1 MPHSVSSSSVSSA
14 PDSSQGSL
22 TGIRI
27 IDLTRVISG
36 PFCTQILGDHGADV
50 IKVEPPGR
58 GDIVRSQGNMV
69 RGFSWYFAQFNRNK
83 RSLTLDL
90 RSEDGKA
97 ILHRLLEDADVLVE
111 NFRPG
116 VMAKMGL
123 PDETLRE
130 RYPHLVVGRIN
141 GFGSTGPYRDRP
153 AYDFI
158 AQAMSGFMGVN
169 GRADD
174 EPMRAA
180 PPLSDMIA
188 SQNLAFGISAAL
200 VRRERTGQGD
210 IVETALTNGLI
221 SMMGYLAAE
230 YFATG
235 CVPQRTGNDHPMLYP
250 YGLFQASDG
259 EVAIAPSN
267 DIMVERL
274 LGALDRLPLLDDPR
288 FSDNRRRMDN
298 REALREILTQVT
310 QRRSVQEWIEHLNQA
325 GVPCGRVF
333 NLREAFEDPQA
344 QSQQMQLELDQG
356 EYGKIPT
363 TGFPVKM
370 SEAPAT
376 LHLPVPRLGEHTREI
391 LAQLGIDDDE
401 ASVLRE
407 RGVI

>member
-1 MPHSVSSSSVSSA
+1 MSDTPSRSG
-14 PDSSQGSL
+14 GSL
-22 TGIRI
+22 EGIRV

-36 PFCTQILGDHGADV
+36 PFCTQMLGDHGAEV

-69 RGFSWYFAQFNRNK
+69 NGFSWYFAQFNRNK

-90 RSEDGKA
+90 RQEAGRE
-97 ILHRLLEDADVLVE
+97 ILCRLLDDADVLVE

-123 PDETLRE
+123 DDATLRE
-130 RYPHLVVGRIN
+130 RFPHLVVGRIN

-169 GRADD
+169 GPPDG

-180 PPLSDMIA
+180 PPISDMVA

-200 VRRERTGQGD
+200 VRRARTGQGE

-235 CVPQRTGNDHPMLYP
+235 EVPQRTGNDHPMLYP

-267 DIMVERL
+267 DIMVERF
-274 LGALDRLPLLDDPR
+274 LGALNMQELLEEER
-288 FSDNRRRMDN
+288 FADNRRRMAN
-298 REALREILTQVT
+298 REPLRELLNRVISQ
-310 QRRSVQEWIEHLNQA
+310 RSVEEWIAHFNEA
-325 GVPCGRVF
+325 GVPCGRVQD
-333 NLREAFEDPQA
+333 LQETFEDPQVVA
-344 QSQQMQLELDQG
+344 QQMMLQLDQG
-356 EYGKIPT
+356 EHGQVPT

-370 SEAPAT
+370 SEAPAD
-376 LHLPVPRLGEHTREI
+376 LHFPVPRLGEHTASL
-391 LAQLGIDDDE
+391 LAELGLDD
-401 ASVLRE
+401 AARQALRDQ
-407 RGVI
+407 GVI

>member
-1 MPHSVSSSSVSSA
+1 M
-14 PDSSQGSL
+14 PDSASHTTGSL
-22 TGIRI
+22 QGIRV

-36 PFCTQILGDHGADV
+36 PFCTQMLGDHGAEV

-69 RGFSWYFAQFNRNK
+69 NGFSWYFAQFNRNK

-90 RSEDGKA
+90 RQEEGKA
-97 ILHRLLEDADVLVE
+97 ILNRLLEDADVLVE

-116 VMAKMGL
+116 VMARMGL
-123 PDETLRE
+123 DDATLRE
-130 RYPHLVVGRIN
+130 RFPHLVVGRIN
-141 GFGSTGPYRDRP
+141 GFGSSGPYRDRP

-169 GRADD
+169 GREGG

-180 PPLSDMIA
+180 PPISDMVA

-200 VRRERTGQGD
+200 VRRERTGQGE

-221 SMMGYLAAE
+221 GMMGYLAAE

-235 CVPQRTGNDHPMLYP
+235 EVPKRTGNDHPMLYP

-267 DIMVERL
+267 DIMVERF
-274 LGALDRLPLLDDPR
+274 LGALDMLSLLEDER
-288 FSDNRRRMDN
+288 FLDNRRRMDN
-298 REALREILTQVT
+298 REALREILNRVIET
-310 QRRSVQEWIEHLNQA
+310 RSVDEWIAHFNAA
-325 GVPCGRVF
+325 GVPCGRVHD
-333 NLREAFEDPQA
+333 LRETFEDPQVLA
-344 QSQQMQLELDQG
+344 QQMTLELDQG
-356 EYGKIPT
+356 AYGKVPT

-370 SEAPAT
+370 QEAPASI
-376 LHLPVPRLGEHTREI
+376 HHPVPQLGEHTEAI
-391 LAQLGIDDDE
+391 LAELGLADAECDT
-401 ASVLRE
+401 LRAK
-407 RGVI
+407 GII

>member
-1 MPHSVSSSSVSSA
+1 MLHTHSRSHSNRA
-14 PDSSQGSL
+14 GSL
-22 TGIRI
+22 EGIRV

-50 IKVEPPGR
+50 IKVEPPGK
-58 GDIVRSQGNMV
+58 GDIVRSQGNMIN
-69 RGFSWYFAQFNRNK
+69 GFSWYFAQFNRNK

-90 RSEDGKA
+90 RSEEGKA
-97 ILHRLLEDADVLVE
+97 ILHKLLESADVLVE

-123 PDETLRE
+123 DDETLRE
-130 RYPHLVVGRIN
+130 RYPRLVVGRIN
-141 GFGSTGPYRDRP
+141 GFGSDGPYRDRP

-169 GRADD
+169 GDAAG

-180 PPLSDMIA
+180 PPLSDMVA
-188 SQNLAFGISAAL
+188 SQNLAFGICAAL
-200 VRRERTGQGD
+200 VRRERSGQGD

-235 CVPQRTGNDHPMLYP
+235 QVPQRTGNDHPMLYP
-250 YGLFQASDG
+250 YGLFKASDG

-267 DIMVERL
+267 DIMVERF
-274 LGALDRLPLLDDPR
+274 LGALDMLHLLDDER
-288 FSDNRRRMDN
+288 FADNRQRMDN
-298 REALREILTQVT
+298 REALREILTTVT
-310 QRRSVQEWIEHLNQA
+310 ERRSVQEWIEHLNRA

-333 NLREAFEDPQA
+333 TLRETFDDPQVQA
-344 QSQQMQLELDQG
+344 QQMQLELDQG
-356 EYGKIPT
+356 EYGKVPT

-370 SEAPAT
+370 SEAPAAI
-376 LHLPVPRLGEHTREI
+376 HRCVPRLGEHTREI
-391 LAQLGIDDDE
+391 LAQLGIGE
-401 ASVLRE
+401 GEENALRE
-407 RGVI
+407 RGII

>member
-1 MPHSVSSSSVSSA
+1 MLDSATSSS
-14 PDSSQGSL
+14 GSL
-22 TGIRI
+22 QGIRV

-36 PFCTQILGDHGADV
+36 PFCTQMLGDHGAEV

-69 RGFSWYFAQFNRNK
+69 NGFSWYFAQFNRNK

-90 RSEDGKA
+90 RQEEGKA
-97 ILHRLLEDADVLVE
+97 VLSRLLEDADVLVE

-116 VMAKMGL
+116 VMARMGFS
-123 PDETLRE
+123 DEVLRE
-130 RYPHLVVGRIN
+130 RFPHLVVGRIN
-141 GFGSTGPYRDRP
+141 GFGSSGPYRDRP

-169 GRADD
+169 GHESG

-180 PPLSDMIA
+180 PPISDMVA

-235 CVPQRTGNDHPMLYP
+235 EVPKRTGNDHPMLYP

-267 DIMVERL
+267 DNMVQRF
-274 LGALDRLPLLDDPR
+274 LGALDRLELLDDER
-288 FSDNRRRMDN
+288 FSDNRRRMNN
-298 REALREILTQVT
+298 REALREILNREIAQ
-310 QRRSVQEWIEHLNQA
+310 RSVAEWIDHFNEA
-325 GVPCGRVF
+325 GVPCGRVHD
-333 NLREAFEDPQA
+333 LHETFEDPQVRE
-344 QSQQMQLELDQG
+344 QQMALELDQG
-356 EYGKIPT
+356 VHGRVPT

-370 SEAPAT
+370 SEAPAAI
-376 LHLPVPRLGEHTREI
+376 HHPVPELGEHTEEI
-391 LAQLGIDDDE
+391 LAALGLAD
-401 ASVLRE
+401 AE
-407 RGVI
+407 RGALRDKGVI

>member
-1 MPHSVSSSSVSSA
+1 MSA
-14 PDSSQGSL
+14 SQSHTAGAL
-22 TGIRI
+22 DGIRV

-36 PFCTQILGDHGADV
+36 PFCTQILGDHGAEV

-69 RGFSWYFAQFNRNK
+69 NGFSWYFAQFNRNK

-90 RSEDGKA
+90 RREEGKA
-97 ILHRLLEDADVLVE
+97 LLCRLLEEADVLVE

-123 PDETLRE
+123 DDETLRQ

-141 GFGSTGPYRDRP
+141 GFGSSGPYRDRP

-169 GRADD
+169 GPGDG

-180 PPLSDMIA
+180 PPISDMVA
-188 SQNLAFGISAAL
+188 SQNLAFGICAAL

-230 YFATG
+230 FFATG
-235 CVPQRTGNDHPMLYP
+235 QVPARTGNDHPMLYP

-267 DIMVERL
+267 DIMVERF
-274 LGALDRLPLLDDPR
+274 LGALDMLHLLEDER
-288 FSDNRRRMDN
+288 FTNNAQRMAN
-298 REALREILTQVT
+298 REALREILTRVT
-310 QRRSVQEWIEHLNQA
+310 ERRSVDEWIEHLNRA
-325 GVPCGRVF
+325 GVPCGRVY
-333 NLREAFEDPQA
+333 NLRETFEDPQVQA
-344 QSQQMQLELDQG
+344 QQMKIELDQG
-356 EYGKIPT
+356 EFGRVPT

-370 SEAPAT
+370 SEAPAAV
-376 LHLPVPRLGEHTREI
+376 HHPVPRLGEHTRDI
-391 LAQLGIDDDE
+391 LLELGLDE
-401 ASVLRE
+401 AAVDALHE
-407 RGVI
+407 QGVI

>member
-1 MPHSVSSSSVSSA
+1 MPLSTSNA
-14 PDSSQGSL
+14 AGSL
-22 TGIRI
+22 EGIRV

-50 IKVEPPGR
+50 IKIEPPGR
-58 GDIVRSQGNMV
+58 GDVVRSQGNMV
-69 RGFSWYFAQFNRNK
+69 NGFSWYFAQFNRNK

-90 RSEDGKA
+90 RSDQGKA

-116 VMAKMGL
+116 VLAKMGL
-123 PDETLRE
+123 DDTTLRE
-130 RYPHLVVGRIN
+130 RFPRLVVGRIT

-169 GRADD
+169 GDADG

-180 PPLSDMIA
+180 PPLSDMVA
-188 SQNLAFGISAAL
+188 SQNLAFGICAAL
-200 VRRERTGQGD
+200 VHRERSGQGD

-235 CVPQRTGNDHPMLYP
+235 RVPERTGNDHPMLYP
-250 YGLFQASDG
+250 YGLFKASDG

-267 DIMVERL
+267 DLMVERL
-274 LGALDRLPLLDDPR
+274 LGALDLLYLLEDER
-288 FSDNRRRMDN
+288 FADNRQRMVH
-298 REALREILTQVT
+298 REALRESLNAVIEQ
-310 QRRSVQEWIEHLNQA
+310 RSVQAWIEHLNRA

-333 NLREAFEDPQA
+333 SLREAFDDPQS
-344 QSQQMQLELDQG
+344 QDQQMQLELDQG
-356 EYGKIPT
+356 DYGKVPT
-363 TGFPVKM
+363 TGFPVKL
-370 SEAPAT
+370 SGAPAAI
-376 LHLPVPRLGEHTREI
+376 HRQVPCLGEHTHEL
-391 LAQLGIDDDE
+391 LAQLGIDE
-401 ASVLRE
+401 EQEQALRE
-407 RGVI
+407 SGII

>member
-1 MPHSVSSSSVSSA
+1 M
-14 PDSSQGSL
+14 PDSASPTTGSL
-22 TGIRI
+22 QGIRV

-36 PFCTQILGDHGADV
+36 PFCTQMLGDHGAEV

-69 RGFSWYFAQFNRNK
+69 NGFSWYFAQFNRNK

-90 RSEDGKA
+90 RQEEGKA
-97 ILHRLLEDADVLVE
+97 ILNRLLEDADVLVE

-116 VMAKMGL
+116 VMARMGL
-123 PDETLRE
+123 DDATLRE
-130 RYPHLVVGRIN
+130 RFPHLVVGRIN
-141 GFGSTGPYRDRP
+141 GFGSSGPYRDRP

-169 GRADD
+169 GREGG

-180 PPLSDMIA
+180 PPISDMVA

-200 VRRERTGQGD
+200 VRRERTGQGE

-221 SMMGYLAAE
+221 GMMGYLAAE

-235 CVPQRTGNDHPMLYP
+235 EVPKRTGNDHPMLYP

-267 DIMVERL
+267 DIMVERF
-274 LGALDRLPLLDDPR
+274 LGALDMLSLLEDER
-288 FSDNRRRMDN
+288 FLDNRRRMDN
-298 REALREILTQVT
+298 REALREILNRAIET
-310 QRRSVQEWIEHLNQA
+310 RSVDEWIAHFNAA
-325 GVPCGRVF
+325 GVPCGRVHD
-333 NLREAFEDPQA
+333 LRETFEDPQVLA
-344 QSQQMQLELDQG
+344 QQMALELDQG
-356 EYGKIPT
+356 ADGKVPT

-370 SEAPAT
+370 QEAPASI
-376 LHLPVPRLGEHTREI
+376 HHPVPRLGEHTEAI
-391 LAQLGIDDDE
+391 LAELGLADAERDT
-401 ASVLRE
+401 LRAK
-407 RGVI
+407 GII

>member
-1 MPHSVSSSSVSSA
+1 MSDTLPHA
-14 PDSSQGSL
+14 EGALQ
-22 TGIRI
+22 GIRV

-36 PFCTQILGDHGADV
+36 PFCTQMLGDHGAEV
-50 IKVEPPGR
+50 IKIEPPGR

-69 RGFSWYFAQFNRNK
+69 NGFSWYFAQFNRNK

-90 RSEDGKA
+90 RQEEGKA
-97 ILHRLLEDADVLVE
+97 VLIRLLEDADVLVE

-116 VMAKMGL
+116 VMGKMGL
-123 PDETLRE
+123 DDATLRE
-130 RYPHLVVGRIN
+130 RFPHLVVGRIN

-169 GRADD
+169 GPADG

-180 PPLSDMIA
+180 PPISDMVA

-235 CVPQRTGNDHPMLYP
+235 EVPRRTGNDHPMLYP

-267 DIMVERL
+267 DIMVERF
-274 LGALDRLPLLDDPR
+274 LGALDMRSLLDDER
-288 FSDNRRRMDN
+288 FADNRRRMAN
-298 REALREILTQVT
+298 REALREILNRVIE
-310 QRRSVQEWIEHLNQA
+310 RHSVAEWIAHLNEA
-325 GVPCGRVF
+325 GVPCGRVHD
-333 NLREAFEDPQA
+333 LRDTFEDPQVQA
-344 QSQQMQLELDQG
+344 QQMTLELDQG
-356 EYGKIPT
+356 VHGKVPT

-370 SEAPAT
+370 SEAPAA
-376 LHLPVPRLGEHTREI
+376 LHHPVPGLGEHSEAI
-391 LAQLGIDDDE
+391 LAELGLSDAE
-401 ASVLRE
+401 LAELRDK
-407 RGVI
+407 GVT